1 MALTLIGTPLVLI
14 PTDTALAVY
23 DITSGIDDTYD
34 SYQFHLV
41 NMHPAN
47 DGVGLRFQVNSA
59 GGDKGFD
66 ESIISTMFVATHGED
81 GGSESLAYNTA
92 DQELGTDYP
101 LLNFNT
107 GNNNDQSCSG
117 VLTLFAPSSTTYL
130 KHYTYNGVTS
140 SEDDKVH
147 NHFVA
152 GYINVTAAID
162 EIRFKFSGGNIQA
175 GTIKMFGVT

>member
-47 DGVGLRFQVNSA
+47 DGVGLRFQVNAADAS
-59 GGDKGFD
+59 GFN
-66 ESIISTMFVATHGED
+66 ENIGSTMFVATHAEGD
-81 GGSESLAYNTA
+81 GSESLAYNAA
-92 DQELGTDYP
+92 DQAMGTDYP

-107 GNNNDQSCSG
+107 GNDADQSCSG

-152 GYINVTAAID
+152 GHIDVTAAID
-162 EIRFKFSGGNIQA
+162 EISFKFSGGNIDA